1 MRRRVGHALPLPGYD
16 AVASG
21 VDRGVDSGGFPGLAE
36 PVGAAGDRLPRQD
49 NTPGG
54 PDGSVQISL
63 RVIIGDSAANS
74 RRFAR
79 LPIFRNEIA
88 SIL

>member
-1 MRRRVGHALPLPGYD
+1 M
-16 AVASG
+16 
-21 VDRGVDSGGFPGLAE
+21 GLAS
-36 PVGAAGDRLPRQD
+36 RLP
-49 NTPGG
+49 PGAEAG
-54 PDGSVQISL
+54 VTNLTCPNCEHRLGVVQLLRHFEQNNIPLRDIGSVQISL

-74 RRFAR
+74 RRFER